1 MDSVFVH
8 KMWDEQELSKASGKP
23 LPFPLLSDPCG
34 NIGKQFGVFDED
46 INLNLRGSFIIDPCG
61 NVQSMEVL
69 AAPVGRDF
77 EESLRQI
84 AAHQFVSQNDGKA
97 APCSWTPGKA
107 HLEPGPDLVGKVWEK
122 WKP

>member
-8 KMWDEQELSKASGKP
+8 KMWDEQEISKASGAK

-34 NIGKQFGVFDED
+34 DIGKLFGVFNSERS
-46 INLNLRGSFIIDPCG
+46 INLRGSFIIDPAG
-61 NVQSMEVL
+61 IVQSMEVL

-77 EESLRQI
+77 DEALRQI
-84 AAHQFVSQNDGKA
+84 AAHQFVNQNQGKS
-97 APCSWTPGKA
+97 APCSWVPGKA
-107 HLEPGPDLVGKVWEK
+107 HLEPGPDLVGKVWEV